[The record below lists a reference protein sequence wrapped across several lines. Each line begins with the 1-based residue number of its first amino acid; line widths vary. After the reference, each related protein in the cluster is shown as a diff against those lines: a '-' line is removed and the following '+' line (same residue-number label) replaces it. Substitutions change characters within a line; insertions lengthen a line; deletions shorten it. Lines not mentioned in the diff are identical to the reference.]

1 MLRTFLDYRRL
12 VKWEQEVLNRGVRKE
27 SRSAKLIQS
36 IPWTGVAMFA
46 FMMIFFGVDLGVGIA
61 HTASQMKQ
69 RQEDAKAN
77 VAVQQKYQSKQWS
90 MEQVKNYREG
100 EIPRP
105 SYAEGGPRE
114 AEKQL
119 L

>member
-1 MLRTFLDYRRL
+1 MLRRFLDYRRL
-12 VKWEQEVLNRGVRKE
+12 VKWEQEVLNRGVKKE
-27 SRSAKLIQS
+27 SRSAKLLQS
-36 IPWTGVAMFA
+36 VPWTGVALFA

-69 RQEDAKAN
+69 RQNDAQAS
-77 VAVQQKYQSKQWS
+77 VSMQKYQSKQWS
-90 MEQVKNYREG
+90 MDQVKSYREG
-100 EIPRP
+100 EVPRP
-105 SYAEGGPRE
+105 SYAEGGPHE